1 PRPETVGP
9 VELTVSADP
18 AATTVDAAGG
28 IIPATTVSFPISVG
42 QSFPATGKRVEESR
56 ATGQVTFD
64 SVNTVGPV
72 AVPSGTRVS
81 TLGGVV
87 FATTKGATVPKA
99 TVAGT
104 TIKHGTVTV
113 PVRATKAGPE
123 GNVEGGEITQVPD
136 FLSTQQ
142 VSANNAK
149 ATSGGKRTEFAQV
162 TKKDVDAAVK
172 ALEVEAARA
181 FADAVAASAGV
192 PAGQTLFPATAVLGP
207 LVYEPAPASLIGD
220 EAESFELAATANGTA
235 TAVDVSQVEA
245 IAEERLLAGIAAGAQ
260 LVPGSVEVSIGAPV
274 ITGSVVT
281 FPVTAT
287 ASQIRPVDAEDL
299 EAEILGLSIEQA
311 EAALARYGAV
321 TIEVWPDLVT
331 SIPTNDSRVTITVV
345 GGVTPSAAPSS
356 PPP

>member
-1 PRPETVGP
+1 
-9 VELTVSADP
+9 VSDRIGRENTMVIAFFLQ
-18 AATTVDAAGG
+18 AVCLLGVLALGRT
-28 IIPATTVSFPISVG
+28 SSVW
-42 QSFPATGKRVEESR
+42 F
-56 ATGQVTFD
+56 
-64 SVNTVGPV
+64 
-72 AVPSGTRVS
+72 
-81 TLGGVV
+81 
-87 FATTKGATVPKA
+87 
-99 TVAGT
+99 
-104 TIKHGTVTV
+104 TVTM
-113 PVRATKAGPE
+113 ALTFFTW
-123 GNVEGGEITQVPD
+123 GEIY
-136 FLSTQQ
+136 
-142 VSANNAK
+142 A
-149 ATSGGKRTEFAQV
+149 
-162 TKKDVDAAVK
+162 
-172 ALEVEAARA
+172 
-181 FADAVAASAGV
+181 
-192 PAGQTLFPATAVLGP
+192 LFPATAVLGP